1 MSNLTTFKGANLPA
15 VADLSKALKSGL
27 ADVAQ
32 VGTVIIKMDKTG
44 HWVFGSDQT
53 EVQEGSEWA
62 VNPFSFVHG
71 YIAWGTSTVAG
82 EKMVS
87 VTQPLPELE
96 PAPESAKK
104 GWEMQVG
111 IEIKCLNGDDKDMTA
126 RFATTSVGGK
136 RAVQTLGAQISDQI
150 DKDPSKPVA
159 IVSLEVEHYSHKS
172 YGKVYTPVFKVV
184 RFESMDVESA
194 TAEPT
199 LELEDAPMV
208 EEVVAPAA
216 PVRRRRAAV

>member
-44 HWVFGSDQT
+44 HWVFGTDQT

-71 YIAWGTSTVAG
+71 YIAWGTSTVLG

-96 PAPESAKK
+96 PAPEGAKK

-111 IEIKCLNGDDKDMTA
+111 IEIK
-126 RFATTSVGGK
+126 
-136 RAVQTLGAQISDQI
+136 
-150 DKDPSKPVA
+150 
-159 IVSLEVEHYSHKS
+159 
-172 YGKVYTPVFKVV
+172 
-184 RFESMDVESA
+184 
-194 TAEPT
+194 
-199 LELEDAPMV
+199 
-208 EEVVAPAA
+208 
-216 PVRRRRAAV
+216 